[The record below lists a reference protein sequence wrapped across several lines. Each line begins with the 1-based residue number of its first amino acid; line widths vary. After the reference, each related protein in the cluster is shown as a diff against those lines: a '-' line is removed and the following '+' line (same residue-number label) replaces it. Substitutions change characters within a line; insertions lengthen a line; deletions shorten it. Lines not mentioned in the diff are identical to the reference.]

1 MHLSMMQSDLPYITD
16 LLLKRHP
23 FNCIALLLSLRQ
35 KIALF
40 ERSSRVVSQVGFS

>member
-1 MHLSMMQSDLPYITD
+1 MILSDLPYIAD
-16 LLLKRHP
+16 LLLKRCP

-40 ERSSRVVSQVGFS
+40 ERSLMVVSQIRFS

>member
-1 MHLSMMQSDLPYITD
+1 MHLSMILSDLPYITD
-16 LLLKRHP
+16 LLLKRYL

-40 ERSSRVVSQVGFS
+40 EGSSRVVSQIGFC